1 MSALSF
7 VAVSMQTTHL
17 DPATVSQAAYL
28 KVVDGNIT
36 RLDAIDII
44 PPTTTATPTAEASNA
59 VSWEEALSQLSMVI
73 GKLPIVSYYR
83 DADKEIFRAA
93 SRRSDITP
101 PDFQWLDCR
110 ALARELLP
118 DLSDHQLST
127 VLKTLGLFDEHAD
140 SSTVEQ
146 TARIVQQLAQQREAT
161 TVHQLWGDLYDQPDD
176 PLGLEATLAA
186 LSSTAAAPISL
197 SPQTEPDIANP
208 KADQTAAESAQGA
221 EPPDS
226 DESANDT
233 DPAHTAAIAITDMTD
248 SADEPE
254 TAEISV
260 SEATPSQEE
269 KAQPL
274 DADAEIQLRDAE
286 DAVSFEDSEPSVVPP
301 ATEAAEPLSEDTSA
315 DNEADE
321 AAPSDPDES
330 VSEDLDDSTAESVIN
345 RANLEQPEFLK
356 EPDTDLDE
364 TETFETETVAVEEDL
379 DDTAPIEK
387 AQLVS
392 EAGEP
397 ETTFLEQTHADDA
410 EETVSDPE
418 QTQATAAEAEEP
430 TQGADSSTNVDEQPD
445 DEADIALADVDA
457 QPAYAEP
464 EPVLSGSSVASRH
477 GTDQPSDDPSV
488 EPTGTQPIAVLQK
501 QPERESSASTAGRF
515 WAVLGIIFFGLLT
528 LLGLGLTVMATLLFF
543 TTNELLL
550 ETKIAGVVL
559 TGAITLLCLLMTT
572 LSLHSYRRK

>member
-110 ALARELLP
+110 ALARKLLP

-176 PLGLEATLAA
+176 PLGLEATLSA

-208 KADQTAAESAQGA
+208 KADQTAAESAQGS
-221 EPPDS
+221 ETPDS

-233 DPAHTAAIAITDMTD
+233 DPAHTAAIAITDMPD

-274 DADAEIQLRDAE
+274 DADAEIQLRDSE
-286 DAVSFEDSEPSVVPP
+286 DAVSFEDSEPPVVPP
-301 ATEAAEPLSEDTSA
+301 ATEPADPLSEDTSA

-345 RANLEQPEFLK
+345 SANLEQPEFLK

-379 DDTAPIEK
+379 DADTAPIEK
-387 AQLVS
+387 AQPIGEV
-392 EAGEP
+392 GEP
-397 ETTFLEQTHADDA
+397 ETTVLEQTHADDA
-410 EETVSDPE
+410 EKTVPGPE

-430 TQGADSSTNVDEQPD
+430 TQGADSGMNVHEQPD
-445 DEADIALADVDA
+445 DEADIALADVGA

-477 GTDQPSDDPSV
+477 DTDQLSDDTSA
-488 EPTGTQPIAVLQK
+488 ESIQPIAVLQK
-501 QPERESSASTAGRF
+501 QSERESSASTAGRF

-543 TTNELLL
+543 TTNDLLL

-572 LSLHSYRRK
+572 LSLRSYRRK

>member
-1 MSALSF
+1 
-7 VAVSMQTTHL
+7 
-17 DPATVSQAAYL
+17 VSQAAYL

-36 RLDAIDII
+36 RLDSIDII

-146 TARIVQQLAQQREAT
+146 TARIVQQLAHQQEAT

-186 LSSTAAAPISL
+186 LSSTATAPISL

-208 KADQTAAESAQGA
+208 KAGQAAAESAEGPEA
-221 EPPDS
+221 PEW
-226 DESANDT
+226 DESANDA
-233 DPAHTAAIAITDMTD
+233 DPTPTAAIAITDTTD
-248 SADEPE
+248 SADEPQ
-254 TAEISV
+254 TAEMSV
-260 SEATPSQEE
+260 SETTPAQEE
-269 KAQPL
+269 AQPL
-274 DADAEIQLRDAE
+274 DADTEMQPRDAE
-286 DAVSFEDSEPSVVPP
+286 NAVSLEDSESPVAPP
-301 ATEAAEPLSEDTSA
+301 ATEPAEPLSEDTSA
-315 DNEADE
+315 HNEADE
-321 AAPSDPDES
+321 TAPSDPDES

-345 RANLEQPEFLK
+345 SANLEQPEFLK
-356 EPDTDLDE
+356 EPDPDLEE
-364 TETFETETVAVEEDL
+364 TETFETETEPVTVEEDL
-379 DDTAPIEK
+379 DDDIAPIEK
-387 AQLVS
+387 AQPVS
-392 EAGEP
+392 ESDEP
-397 ETTFLEQTHADDA
+397 GTTVLEQTHADEA
-410 EETVSDPE
+410 EETAPDPE
-418 QTQATAAEAEEP
+418 QTQAMSAAAQEP
-430 TQGADSSTNVDEQPD
+430 AQDADGGTSVDEQSD
-445 DEADIALADVDA
+445 DEADGALEDVEA
-457 QPAYAEP
+457 QPASADP
-464 EPVLSGSSVASRH
+464 EPVLSSSSVASRH
-477 GTDQPSDDPSV
+477 DTDQLSDDTSI
-488 EPTGTQPIAVLQK
+488 ESTGTQPIEVLQQ
-501 QPERESSASTAGRF
+501 QPEREAAHESSPSTAGRF

-543 TTNELLL
+543 TTNDLLL

-572 LSLHSYRRK
+572 LSLRSYRRE